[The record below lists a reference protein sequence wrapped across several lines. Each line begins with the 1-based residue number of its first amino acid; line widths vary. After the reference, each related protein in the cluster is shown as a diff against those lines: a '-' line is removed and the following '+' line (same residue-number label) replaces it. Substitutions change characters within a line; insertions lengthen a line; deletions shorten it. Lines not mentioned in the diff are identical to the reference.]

1 MGKQI
6 RRYRERDGL
15 TLEQLSERSGVDVGT
30 ISALEQRDSKR
41 SAYAG
46 PIARAFGLTIEQLC
60 DTSKTYP
67 AVTAPPMAMEPVAV
81 YRVKPADDWPFSL
94 DKASYEALSDEDKGR
109 IDGFMFA
116 VGQAHRAALKKVS
129 NGH

>member
-6 RRYRERDGL
+6 RRYRESAGL

-46 PIARAFGLTIEQLC
+46 PLARAFGLTIEQLC

-67 AVTAPPMAMEPVAV
+67 TFAEPPTTREPVAV
-81 YRVKPADDWPFSL
+81 YQVRPPDDWPFSL
-94 DKASYEALSDEDKGR
+94 PKASYEALSDEDKGR
-109 IDGFMFA
+109 IDGFMYA
-116 VGQAHRAALKKVS
+116 VGQAHFAALKKVS